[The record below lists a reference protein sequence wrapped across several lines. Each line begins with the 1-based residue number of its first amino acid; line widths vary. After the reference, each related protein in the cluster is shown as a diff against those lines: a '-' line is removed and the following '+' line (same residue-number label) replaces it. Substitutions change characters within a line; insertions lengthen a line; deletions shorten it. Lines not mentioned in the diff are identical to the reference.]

1 MARRGSRPAK
11 PIGDERSDARERALI
26 MLYEAEAK
34 SISPVEVLDAQIAA
48 PDELTRQLVR
58 GVEEH
63 RERREETLARI
74 EKLAAAL
81 NRLR

>member
-11 PIGDERSDARERALI
+11 PVGDERSDARERALI
-26 MLYEAEAK
+26 MLYEAETK

-63 RERREETLARI
+63 RERLDEAIAAEGI
-74 EKLAAAL
+74 E
-81 NRLR
+81 